1 MGRDGLVSVGYGDE
15 RFGTDKGFI
24 GFAAEKARGRKVH
37 LDAAKVMKPCSELN
51 RNVMGGL

>member
-1 MGRDGLVSVGYGDE
+1 MVSGLVSAEENSKFAV
-15 RFGTDKGFI
+15 TDKGFI

-51 RNVMGGL
+51 PRTSVGL